1 MTSFKANSEGTVNT
15 ETTSVAIPQT
25 TEVAIPEE
33 QSSNGFKVGAVS
45 GPVRKS
51 DFKLP
56 TLNIVHNTGS
66 LQENFEPGSLVL
78 NKEIVLTTGGDE
90 GKPIK
95 LTVVAFNKYFMEK
108 LEFGKSEAMP
118 RIFKDEAALA
128 EAGFHTNWVGDTPP
142 PAIEAGDAL
151 VAIESDVENPHF
163 PFSYGDKYYA
173 LAIWRI
179 QSPSAYSRA
188 GKLIVTASEWN
199 LKDGLHNGTW
209 TLTTRKE
216 KLGKN
221 WVQCPVLKAGPRNSK
236 DLAEFFK
243 SLL

>member
-1 MTSFKANSEGTVNT
+1 MATSLKANSEGKVNT
-15 ETTSVAIPQT
+15 ETSVAIPQST
-25 TEVAIPEE
+25 DVVPVDTNT
-33 QSSNGFKVGAVS
+33 SGFKVGTVS
-45 GPVRKS
+45 GPVRKT
-51 DFKLP
+51 DFKPP
-56 TLNIVHNTGS
+56 TLHIVHNTGS

-78 NKEIVLTTGGDE
+78 NKEVVLTTGGDE

-95 LTVVAFNKYFMEK
+95 ITVVAFKKYFMEK

-118 RIFKDEAALA
+118 RIFDDENALA
-128 EAGFHTNWVGDTPP
+128 AAGLHTNWVGQTPP

-151 VAIESDVENPHF
+151 LAIESDEEHAYF
-163 PFSYGDKYYA
+163 PFGFNGKHYT

-199 LKDGLHNGTW
+199 LKDGLHNGSW

-221 WVQCPVLKAGPRNSK
+221 WVQCPVLKAGPRNPK
-236 DLAEFFK
+236 DLADFFT
-243 SLL
+243 SLI